1 MSIPYRHTQTGTVI
15 IGSMGVLV
23 AFTLVIGLAGT
34 VPKEFV
40 LVPLLTL
47 LFLWLF
53 SSLTVEVDS
62 KMVSIR
68 FGPGLIRR
76 SFLLADITAV
86 RPVRNSWVH
95 GWGIRMLWRGWLYN
109 VSGLDAVEIAMANG
123 RVHRIG
129 TDEPQAL
136 AAAIEEAKRGGVRRT

>member
-1 MSIPYRHTQTGTVI
+1 MSIPYRHTQTGMVI
-15 IGSMGVLV
+15 IGSMAFLVLV
-23 AFTLVIGLAGT
+23 TGVVAVTGPAPGAFA
-34 VPKEFV
+34 
-40 LVPLLTL
+40 LVPLLVL
-47 LFLWLF
+47 FFLWLF
-53 SSLTVEVDS
+53 SSLTVEVDHE
-62 KMVSIR
+62 KVAIR

-76 SFLLADITAV
+76 TFLLADITAV

-136 AAAIEEAKRGGVRRT
+136 AAAIEEAKRTGVRRT